1 MVQLFLKKGRERP
14 VRNGHPWIFSGAVES
29 VEGDAEAVGVA
40 DVFDCKKN
48 WLARGLYNPKS
59 QIRVRLLTWRE
70 ETIDRDF
77 FARRI
82 AQALKLRR
90 DHLWSPM
97 GKLTAPSITPVG
109 RNPEREPLA
118 NAGARV
124 EGSTT
129 TNAYRL
135 INGEGDFLPGL
146 IVDRYADFLVCQF
159 FTAGLELFKDEIVAA
174 LSALESV
181 HGIFEKSEGRVRD
194 EEGLGHFVGVVS
206 GAEPTETIPIVENG
220 FKFLVDVKR
229 GQKTGFFPDQRDNR
243 VFLSTVARGR
253 TVLDC
258 FSYSGAFSV
267 YALGGGAKEVITLD
281 SSRPALELA
290 EKILALNGFPDGAE
304 LLKGDAFAYIK
315 ECGRT
320 FDVIVLDPPSL
331 AHKRSDVTAATG
343 GYKFLN
349 LHALKHLNPGGYLL
363 TFSCSQHLSTDLFQ
377 KVVFGAAVDAGRKV
391 SVVKRLGQ
399 PIDHPVSL
407 HHPEGEYL
415 KGLVLRVLD

>member
-1 MVQLFLKKGRERP
+1 MIRLYLKSGRERP
-14 VRNGHPWIFSGAVES
+14 VHNGHPWIFSGAVES
-29 VEGDAEAVGVA
+29 VEGDAEAVGAA

-82 AQALKLRR
+82 AQALKLRQ
-90 DHLWSPM
+90 DFL
-97 GKLTAPSITPVG
+97 
-109 RNPEREPLA
+109 
-118 NAGARV
+118 
-124 EGSTT
+124 STT

-159 FTAGLELFKDEIVAA
+159 FTAGLELFKDDIVAA
-174 LSALESV
+174 LSALEFV

-194 EEGLGHFVGVVS
+194 EEGLGPSAGVLAS
-206 GAEPTETIPIVENG
+206 PEPPDLIPIEENS
-220 FKFLVDVKR
+220 FKFLVDVRR
-229 GQKTGFFPDQRDNR
+229 GQKTGFFLDQRDSR
-243 VFLSTVARGR
+243 AFLATVARGR

-258 FSYSGAFSV
+258 FSYSGAFSL

-290 EKILALNGFPDGAE
+290 EKILALNGFPDGGE
-304 LLKGDAFAYIK
+304 LLKGDAFAYLK

-331 AHKRSDVTAATG
+331 AHRRSDVAAATG

-349 LHALKHLNPGGYLL
+349 LHALRHLNPGGLLL
-363 TFSCSQHLSTDLFQ
+363 TFSCSQHLSIDLFQ
-377 KVVFGAAVDAGRKV
+377 KVVFGAAVDTGRKA

-407 HHPEGEYL
+407 HHPEAEYL
-415 KGLVLRVLD
+415 KGLALRVLD